1 MQNNLILFLYL
12 IVIVFFCGI
21 QKKISIFKQLRILVV
36 IGTWQSWKAQV
47 NHFDPVWS
55 SLFMIGIRL
64 ITGSVFLT
72 NIHTTCTHE
81 IPFTF
86 IPCFPLW
93 YLFTISICLFV
104 CFCFLIF
111 QFQLQ
116 IFCTF
121 QSCPEAI
128 LGVFNLS
135 HRYFFCIATTT
146 LRSSWFWSWCKFE
159 YFFLFAT
166 IFMSGVLSDLRY
178 FTFFMVVAK
187 LVCSKT

>member
-1 MQNNLILFLYL
+1 L

-104 CFCFLIF
+104 CLFLFSDFPISVANF
-111 QFQLQ
+111 LYLPIVPWSHFGGLQPITQ
-116 IFCTF
+116 IF
-121 QSCPEAI
+121 
-128 LGVFNLS
+128 
-135 HRYFFCIATTT
+135 
-146 LRSSWFWSWCKFE
+146 
-159 YFFLFAT
+159 FLYSNNN
-166 IFMSGVLSDLRY
+166 I
-178 FTFFMVVAK
+178 K
-187 LVCSKT
+187 K

>member
-1 MQNNLILFLYL
+1 V
-12 IVIVFFCGI
+12 IVVFFCGI

-36 IGTWQSWKAQV
+36 IRPWQPWKAQI

-72 NIHTTCTHE
+72 NIHTTCTHK

-104 CFCFLIF
+104 CLFLFSDFPISVANF
-111 QFQLQ
+111 LYLPIVPWSHFGGLQPITQ
-116 IFCTF
+116 IF
-121 QSCPEAI
+121 
-128 LGVFNLS
+128 
-135 HRYFFCIATTT
+135 FF
-146 LRSSWFWSWCKFE
+146 
-159 YFFLFAT
+159 
-166 IFMSGVLSDLRY
+166 VQQQQH
-178 FTFFMVVAK
+178 
-187 LVCSKT
+187 